1 MVDRLALEFV
11 TSDGLPA
18 HFACW
23 KTCDTVLASTNRQ
36 ALQER
41 AKELNLSTAGQT
53 PAKMLKAIASA
64 LIADRKVPK
73 HMVSLTLLSEKV
85 VPQQELVCW
94 QCKSPSTVCAD
105 SLVDFKIG
113 SWPPGDGR
121 RWKVDEAFVV
131 PAVVCISQKQ
141 PVRSNGVYSEPLSTL
156 CNVGEYKTISHVFWN
171 TQFLSIP
178 DVMRLNGSDLPDGL
192 IDCPAGPCLERIC
205 LQLLNWFSMSG
216 QDKHDKNY
224 LPARVYLTR
233 QAKLVCRGGSIVGY
247 VTFNSQAAA
256 LSSPSPQLLL
266 LLYYPFLL
274 LCFARAP
281 SGPLCSP
288 CAASTHSSAMGIAGG
303 TPDGGPPCAAARRQ
317 VPPPLPQ
324 RHLRAPRR
332 PPLRRVPRDAPRLLR
347 PRSGPA

>member
-1 MVDRLALEFV
+1 MVDRAALEFV

-23 KTCDTVLASTNRQ
+23 KTCDAVLASTNKH

-41 AKELNLSTAGQT
+41 AKELTLSTKGQT
-53 PAKMLKAIASA
+53 PAQMLKSIASA

-73 HMVSLTLLSEKV
+73 HMVSLKLLSEQAM
-85 VPQQELVCW
+85 PQDLKCW
-94 QCKSPSTVCAD
+94 KCKSTSNVCAD

-121 RWKVDEAFVV
+121 RWKVEEAFVV
-131 PAVVCISQKQ
+131 PAVVCISRK
-141 PVRSNGVYSEPLSTL
+141 SSSIGNGVYSETLPTL
-156 CNVGEYKTISHVFWN
+156 CNVGEFKTISHVFWN

-178 DVMRLNGSDLPDGL
+178 EVLRLNGSVLPDGL
-192 IDCPAGPCLERIC
+192 IDCPAGPCLERVC

-233 QAKLVCRGGSIVGY
+233 EAKLVCRSGSIVGY

-256 LSSPSPQLLL
+256 HVSLRGGRLCLRRRAARARPGPSPAL
-266 LLYYPFLL
+266 
-274 LCFARAP
+274 
-281 SGPLCSP
+281 S
-288 CAASTHSSAMGIAGG
+288 
-303 TPDGGPPCAAARRQ
+303 
-317 VPPPLPQ
+317 
-324 RHLRAPRR
+324 
-332 PPLRRVPRDAPRLLR
+332 
-347 PRSGPA
+347 